1 MEGRVHLGK
10 RLTGA
15 SGLSAKV
22 DTLVGA
28 LLYLSNSAPKPIL
41 ELLSP
46 FSPPSGLWSRWKV
59 SLWVQRL
66 SRPLSV

>member
-1 MEGRVHLGK
+1 MEGRAHLGK

-22 DTLVGA
+22 DALVGA
-28 LLYLSNSAPKPIL
+28 LLCLSNSAPKPIL

-46 FSPPSGLWSRWKV
+46 SLPPSGLWSWKV